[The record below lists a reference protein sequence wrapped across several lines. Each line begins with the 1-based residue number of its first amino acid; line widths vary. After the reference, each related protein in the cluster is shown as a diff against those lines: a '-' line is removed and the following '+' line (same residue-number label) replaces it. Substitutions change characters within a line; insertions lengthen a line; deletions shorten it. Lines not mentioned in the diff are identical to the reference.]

1 MTAISMYSASVPALL
16 RMLNNLLAII
26 TKAEASPEAA
36 KLLEARLAP
45 DMHELTRQFQML
57 SDSAKNGVA
66 RLSGQTP
73 PAMPDTE
80 KTFAELKARLQKTI
94 DFVKSVDASAING
107 SEDREVVLK
116 FPNGE
121 MKFTGLDYLN
131 HFLLPNFYFHSATAY
146 AILRNQG
153 LPVGKMDFLGRPQ

>member
-1 MTAISMYSASVPALL
+1 MYSASVPALL

-26 TKAEASPEAA
+26 AKAEATPEAA

-73 PAMPDTE
+73 PSMPDTE
-80 KTFAELKARLQKTI
+80 KTFAEIKERLQKTI
-94 DFVKSVDASAING
+94 DYVKSVPDSAIDG

-121 MKFTGLDYLN
+121 MKFTGLTYLN

>member
-1 MTAISMYSASVPALL
+1 MTAITMYSASVPALL

-26 TKAEASPEAA
+26 AKAEATPEAA

-73 PAMPDTE
+73 PSMPDTE
-80 KTFAELKARLQKTI
+80 KTFAEIKERLQKTI
-94 DFVKSVDASAING
+94 DYVKSVPASAIDG

-121 MKFTGLDYLN
+121 MKFTGLTYLN

>member
-1 MTAISMYSASVPALL
+1 MTAISMYSASL

>member
-1 MTAISMYSASVPALL
+1 
-16 RMLNNLLAII
+16 
-26 TKAEASPEAA
+26 
-36 KLLEARLAP
+36 
-45 DMHELTRQFQML
+45 ML

>member
-1 MTAISMYSASVPALL
+1 MTAISMYSASVPALS
-16 RMLNNLLAII
+16 RMLNNLLAIV
-26 TKAEASPEAA
+26 TKAEATPEAA

-66 RLSGQTP
+66 RLSGQTAP
-73 PAMPDTE
+73 SMPDTE
-80 KTFAELKARLQKTI
+80 KTFAEIRERLQKTI
-94 DFVKSVDASAING
+94 DYVKSVDASAIDG
-107 SEDREVVLK
+107 SEDREIVLK

-121 MKFTGLDYLN
+121 MKFTGLNYLN
-131 HFLLPNFYFHSATAY
+131 HFLLPNFYFHCSTAY

-153 LPVGKMDFLGRPQ
+153 LAIGKMDFLGRPA

>member
-1 MTAISMYSASVPALL
+1 
-16 RMLNNLLAII
+16 MLNNLLAII
-26 TKAEASPEAA
+26 TKAEATPEAA

-57 SDSAKNGVA
+57 SDSAINGVA
-66 RLSGQTP
+66 RLAAQTP

-80 KTFAELKARLQKTI
+80 KTFAELKARLQETS
-94 DFVKSVDASAING
+94 DFVKGVDASAING
-107 SEDREVVLK
+107 SEDREIVLK

-131 HFLLPNFYFHSATAY
+131 HFLLPNFYFHCATAY

-153 LPVGKMDFLGRPQ
+153 LPVGKMDFLGRPS

>member
-1 MTAISMYSASVPALL
+1 MTAISMYKASVPALT

-26 TKAEASPEAA
+26 AKAEAQADSG

-66 RLSGQTP
+66 RLAGQTAP
-73 PAMPDTE
+73 SMPDTE
-80 KTFAELKARLQKTI
+80 KTFAEIKERLQKTI
-94 DFVKSVDASAING
+94 DYVQGVDPSAIDG

-121 MKFTGLDYLN
+121 MKFTGLNYLN
-131 HFLLPNFYFHSATAY
+131 HFLLPNFYFHCTTAY

-153 LPVGKMDFLGRPQ
+153 LAIGKMDFLGRPT

>member
-36 KLLEARLAP
+36 KLLDARLAP
-45 DMHELTRQFQML
+45 DMHELTRQFQMF

-66 RLSGQTP
+66 RLAGQTP

-94 DFVKSVDASAING
+94 DFVKSVDASAIDG
-107 SEDREVVLK
+107 SEDREIVLK
-116 FPNGE
+116 FPSGE
-121 MKFTGLDYLN
+121 MKFTGLNYLN
-131 HFLLPNFYFHSATAY
+131 HFLLPNFYFHCATAY

-153 LPVGKMDFLGRPQ
+153 LPVGKMDFLGRPS